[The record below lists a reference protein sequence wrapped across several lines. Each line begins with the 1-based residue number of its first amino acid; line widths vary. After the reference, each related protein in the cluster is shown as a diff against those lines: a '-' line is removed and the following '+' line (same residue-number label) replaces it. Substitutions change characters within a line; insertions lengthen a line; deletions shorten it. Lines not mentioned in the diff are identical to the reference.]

1 MNTKLT
7 LSINEE
13 VIQAAKDFAKK
24 NNRSVSKL
32 VEEYL
37 FTLSKQ
43 TNSSF
48 GRVPKFTKKYAG
60 ILKNHEYFDARKEI
74 TEHLDRKYK

>member
-7 LSINEE
+7 LSIDEE

-37 FTLSKQ
+37 VTLSKEKIAI
-43 TNSSF
+43 S
-48 GRVPKFTKKYAG
+48 KK
-60 ILKNHEYFDARKEI
+60 
-74 TEHLDRKYK
+74 HLDLRKNMQESSRIMNILM